1 MSFFQKKIYTHRHF
15 IKPYLSLTHNNPGT
29 KLNNFFAKADFKG
42 AIRSLLCFGAK
53 QKNTFELRKLFL
65 QSQFFFNYFHD
76 NSDQWTEAITT
87 I

>member
-1 MSFFQKKIYTHRHF
+1 M
-15 IKPYLSLTHNNPGT
+15 
-29 KLNNFFAKADFKG
+29 ADFKG

-76 NSDQWTEAITT
+76 NFDQWTEVITT

>member
-42 AIRSLLCFGAK
+42 AIRSLFMFRSK
-53 QKNTFELRKLFL
+53 TEE
-65 QSQFFFNYFHD
+65 YF
-76 NSDQWTEAITT
+76 
-87 I
+87 